1 MFYRNAPLVPHRQR
15 KVTHVWNIMRVSK
28 WRQDVHFWWT
38 ILSQI
43 NETLWVTAVEG
54 PTRFLLD
61 LISPPFQGQ
70 TLLVI
75 NVRLCLCYER
85 WCLCSPS
92 PSILRWAMAGPVLI
106 ASELFIKAVLMAP
119 SSHIQE
125 SSFHKCLSME
135 STKIVSGHDSQLS
148 MMQSRRARLIFKW
161 ILIWSCKCDLKC
173 LQN

>member
-1 MFYRNAPLVPHRQR
+1 MNLLPPHRQR
-15 KVTHVWNIMRVSK
+15 KVTHVWWVNEDRMFI
-28 WRQDVHFWWT
+28 FWWT
-38 ILSQI
+38 IPSQI
-43 NETLWVTAVEG
+43 NETSWVTAVEG

-135 STKIVSGHDSQLS
+135 SKKRVSGHDS
-148 MMQSRRARLIFKW
+148 RCRAGVHHVPNIQINLDM
-161 ILIWSCKCDLKC
+161 IL
-173 LQN
+173 